1 MTKQE
6 FIEYV
11 APRIVIDSIERDLL
25 PSPRISQ
32 SIFESTYGTSTLA
45 KNANALFGVK
55 DNDQWDGKTYNK
67 LTGEYYN
74 GVYNQVTANFRSYN
88 SWDESIIDQGDYLEN
103 RWISKYNPDVKR
115 FAKLK
120 GVRDYKEF
128 SNLLKECGYATSLT
142 YPETVCKYIELHNL
156 TKYDNMTKEEA
167 MKLINGDNEMSDNN
181 ENNNNENK
189 EENIMRINVH
199 AGHNPDGKTACGAIG
214 FIKEST
220 EARLVKDEVISQLR
234 ELGHTVYDCTCENGT
249 SQSDVLKKIVAKCN
263 ANTVDL
269 DVSIHF
275 NAGAGD
281 NSGNGK
287 TTGTEVYVY
296 SSTSKAKSYATNV
309 CNAISGIG
317 FRNRGVKYSTSLYVL
332 KHTKAPAMLVE
343 CCFVDDKDDAQ
354 LYNYKAMASAIVY
367 GITGQRVEE
376 KEEEETLPSG
386 SETTTGDK
394 KQLYRVQVGA
404 YSVKSNAENMA
415 KKLKESGFDAI
426 IVSA

>member
-11 APRIVIDSIERDLL
+11 APRIVIDSLERDLL

-32 SIFESTYGTSTLA
+32 CIFESTYGTSTLA
-45 KNANALFGVK
+45 VKANALFGVK
-55 DNDQWDGKTYNK
+55 DNDQWNGKVYNK

-74 GVYNQVTANFRSYN
+74 GVYNQVTANFRAYN
-88 SWDESIIDQGDYLEN
+88 SWDESITDQGDYLEN
-103 RWISKYNPDVKR
+103 RWISKYHPEMKR

-128 SNLLKECGYATSLT
+128 ANLLKECGYATSLT
-142 YPETVCKYIELHNL
+142 YPETVCKYIELHDL
-156 TKYDNMTKEEA
+156 TKYDSMSKEEA
-167 MKLINGDNEMSDNN
+167 EKLIRKENNKNEENN
-181 ENNNNENK
+181 EGNK

-220 EARLVKDEVISQLR
+220 EARLVKDEVIAQLR

-263 ANTVDL
+263 AHTVDL

-281 NSGNGK
+281 SRGNDR

-296 SSTSKAKSYATNV
+296 SSSSKSKSYATNV
-309 CNAISGIG
+309 CKAIGDLG

-343 CCFVDDKDDAQ
+343 CCFVDDKDDVE

-376 KEEEETLPSG
+376 KEEENEKLPDG

-394 KQLYRVQVGA
+394 KKLYRVQVGA
-404 YSVKSNAENMA
+404 YSVKANAENMA
-415 KKLKESGFDAI
+415 KKLKDSGFDAI
-426 IVSA
+426 VVQA